1 MNDDTYG
8 HTASISSQQAAMQQL
23 RIHVLCNLR
32 PFITLPPSYKDAC
45 WSVCRFADVLNMC
58 YAFYNCEKNKLV
70 KYFICQWLQAS
81 IVKYEESSAGFYAWL
96 QMTPLTEGQ
105 LLQQVLLPN
114 FEDVPQKT
122 VLDRVL
128 QAGAWKTD
136 AELRDALASIA
147 FVTKGLLQWQP
158 CMDLYSSLQ
167 SCFSSTWRASK

>member
-1 MNDDTYG
+1 
-8 HTASISSQQAAMQQL
+8 
-23 RIHVLCNLR
+23 
-32 PFITLPPSYKDAC
+32 
-45 WSVCRFADVLNMC
+45 MC
-58 YAFYNCEKNKLV
+58 HAFHFCGKKLV
-70 KYFICQWLQAS
+70 TIFFLQWLQAS
-81 IVKYEESSAGFYAWL
+81 IAKYEERSAGFYAWL

-147 FVTKGLLQWQP
+147 FVTKGPLLWRSCVNLQ
-158 CMDLYSSLQ
+158 LRFTSLPGVQVELNEQYLIQ
-167 SCFSSTWRASK
+167 SCPSSYDPVTQLH

>member
-1 MNDDTYG
+1 
-8 HTASISSQQAAMQQL
+8 
-23 RIHVLCNLR
+23 
-32 PFITLPPSYKDAC
+32 
-45 WSVCRFADVLNMC
+45 MC
-58 YAFYNCEKNKLV
+58 YAFYLCGKNKLV
-70 KYFICQWLQAS
+70 KYFILQWLQAS
-81 IVKYEESSAGFYAWL
+81 IAKFEESSAGFYAWL

-147 FVTKGLLQWQP
+147 FVTKGLLLW
-158 CMDLYSSLQ
+158 Q
-167 SCFSSTWRASK
+167 SCINLHSPFAIMLHLYLAYKILMKYTEHRAVLSAHDPVTQSHCPFKE